1 MDVTLIQERL
11 RRFSAERDWDGFHNP
26 KNLAMAL
33 TVESGELLE
42 VFQWLT
48 PEEAAVPDP
57 DTRRRAAEEM
67 ADVQIYL
74 LRLADRLGVEMEDA
88 VLRKIEAAARKYP
101 APEPPGE

>member
-1 MDVTLIQERL
+1 MDVTRIQERL
-11 RRFSAERDWDGFHNP
+11 RRFSAERDWDGFLTP

-33 TVESGELLE
+33 AVESGELLE

-48 PEEAAVPDP
+48 AEESSAPDP
-57 DTRRRAAEEM
+57 DTRRRAVEEM

-74 LRLADRLGVEMEDA
+74 LRLADRLGVDMEEA

-101 APEPPGE
+101 APEPRGD